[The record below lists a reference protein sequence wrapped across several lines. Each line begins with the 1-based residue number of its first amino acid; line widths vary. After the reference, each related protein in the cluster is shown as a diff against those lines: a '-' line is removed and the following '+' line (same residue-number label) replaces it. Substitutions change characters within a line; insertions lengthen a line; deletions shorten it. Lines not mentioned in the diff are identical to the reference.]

1 MLTEAMHSKAP
12 SMLTSALLAEPRE
25 NEVNVRLL
33 SITHH
38 GKGPDCKSYLQIRGL
53 GVLFVFK
60 NNFVATKNSQVSLKF
75 PWRF

>member
-1 MLTEAMHSKAP
+1 MEAVNRKAL
-12 SMLTSALLAEPRE
+12 SSLTSALLAEPRE

-33 SITHH
+33 GITCH
-38 GKGPDCKSYLQIRGL
+38 GKGPDCMSSQQIRGL

-60 NNFVATKNSQVSLKF
+60 NNFVATKSSQVSLKF